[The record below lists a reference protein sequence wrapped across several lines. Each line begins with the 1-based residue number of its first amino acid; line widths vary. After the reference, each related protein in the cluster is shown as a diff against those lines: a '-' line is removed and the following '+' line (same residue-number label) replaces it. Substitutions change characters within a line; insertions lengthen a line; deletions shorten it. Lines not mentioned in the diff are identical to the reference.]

1 MDAPTLLAVLD
12 LGGTAVFAVSGALVA
27 VRKELDLFG
36 VLTVAVA
43 TALGGG
49 LVRDALIGVRPPAAF
64 QDWRYLVVPAV
75 TGLVTFFLHRQVE
88 RLTGA
93 IRLFDAAG
101 LALFVVSG
109 TTVALRAGLGP
120 VPAVAMGV
128 LTGVGGGVV
137 RDVLVREIPVV
148 LQRELY
154 AVPALLGATV
164 VVVADRAGVQGAGVA
179 GSAAV
184 LVFGVR
190 VAGIALDVHF
200 PRATSPGRHPGT
212 MS

>member
-1 MDAPTLLAVLD
+1 MTDDATTLLLSLD
-12 LGGTAVFAVSGALVA
+12 LLGIAVFAVSGALVA
-27 VRKELDLFG
+27 IRKDLDLFG
-36 VLTVAVA
+36 VLTLAIA

-64 QDWRYLVVPAV
+64 QDWRYLAVPALV
-75 TGLVTFFLHRQVE
+75 GLVTFFLHRPLE
-88 RLTGA
+88 RLVAA

-101 LALFVVSG
+101 LSLFVVSG
-109 TTVALRAGLGP
+109 TTVALAAGLGA

-154 AVPALLGATV
+154 AVPALLGAAV
-164 VVVADRAGVQGAGVA
+164 VVVPTGWGCPAPRRPR
-179 GSAAV
+179 
-184 LVFGVR
+184 VR
-190 VAGIALDVHF
+190 RHWCSWFACW
-200 PRATSPGRHPGT
+200 RWSSTCTSLERRRPA
-212 MS
+212 